1 MYCFLRKERG
11 IHRMSILKPKIII
24 GLILSI
30 SQYCVAQPSNLFI
43 NEFMASNVLAYGNI
57 NGDYEDWIEIYNS
70 GASPIDLGGYYLT
83 DNLGGSSHWQIPSGQ
98 QVKTTVSS
106 HGFLVLFADEFPG
119 LGADHLGFKLKSES
133 GQIVLLGQDNAT
145 ILDSITYETQFRDIS
160 YGRSPDGS
168 AQWMYMTN
176 FTPGVSNKLGYKR
189 FVLPPTIDQSAGFYQ
204 SLTVTVR
211 PVAIGDTIRYTLDGT
226 DPTEA
231 SPQYTL
237 PVEITQTSIFKARSF
252 KSDAMPSQIM
262 TKAFFTT
269 NHDLPVLALMTDPKN
284 LYDPATG
291 IYVND
296 YDGRAWER
304 FGELEYFENQ
314 SLAFHIPAGLRIQGN
329 SGPKDY
335 RKKSFRAYFRTG
347 YGKERLVYPL
357 YPGNPI
363 TSFSRIVF
371 RSGYDDTVEP
381 TASGENAKGTLLRDP
396 LVTEL
401 WRKIGGLVS
410 RSMFAVLYLN
420 NSYNGI
426 YDIKE
431 SVDEHFVFDHLGYKD
446 VDLIRTRW
454 DSLETTYGD
463 KIKWNELVN
472 FFQNNSFTSDEKISE
487 VAQFFDIDNF
497 TDIQA
502 LIHGTEYMTWAYGVS
517 MFREKS
523 PSGTW
528 QWTIWDA
535 DRAYTDINWNGF
547 VGQYN
552 PIGTYLDNLITKKL
566 LQNQSYKIK
575 YINRIADL
583 LNTTLSSD
591 SMKSIIDSLV
601 QHILTEMPAEV
612 AKWNNTM
619 TKWNENV
626 NSMRTFAEQ
635 KPAIVRQQMQNYFS
649 LPGQATLFANISG
662 NGKIIVN
669 TITINKSQWAGK
681 YFKNIPVTITA
692 IPDPGY
698 QFSGWRNGMP
708 TSSKSITLNL
718 GSDTTIS
725 AAFIQLSNASAEL
738 ITPKRIRPGQYLPI
752 VIRIRDANGEINPIE
767 QTPMNISFGGTHAD
781 TAIAIKRGAGTGY
794 IQFNS
799 GASFL
804 LNVENAHVSAAQ
816 KQIGISSVPS
826 ISYSGT
832 LPTGEVVWDS
842 TADRLITGDITIPVG
857 CHVTI
862 LPGTWILVKKY
873 VNFYVRGELT
883 VQGTAQDPVVITSE
897 KWSEPWG
904 GMEYDNATA
913 NFEFC
918 MVMNGGG
925 DLSKGQPTPNEGWH
939 TGHQH
944 IFFGKNNSTFTFNQ
958 CFFLYSPGKV
968 FGMQDGTATVQN
980 SVSSFVR
987 HGGEFHRVLL
997 RYTNSHLMN
1006 LPDDN
1011 NASYTEDIDTDGFH
1025 INDINP
1031 KYPQFSIIDRC
1042 YFITGKDDAIDHQ
1055 NSRLKVS
1062 NCWLEDFVH
1071 EGVAASGGDTI
1082 MVFNTVALNN
1092 DQGFEAGWS
1101 NGGVIKG
1108 PFVFVDHCVAVGN
1121 RIDGLRVGDDYTMSY
1136 DDVLKVTNTIVYNN
1150 KDHNIWNYLYSTH
1163 APLAGAINISYSM
1176 TNDSVYDASPY
1187 CITGVPQF
1195 DPYYY
1200 LLPGSPGS
1208 NMGMQGTNM
1217 GRADSTSATIG
1228 TIVVDEIMYKSPST
1242 MDSKDWIELY
1252 NSQSVNQ
1259 DISGWVIKDDDNTH
1273 IFVVPSGI
1281 VIPSKEYWVLCGDTA
1296 AFKQIYP
1303 GVKNCSGNISFGF
1316 GVKDQVRL
1324 YGPKGNIVDSVAY
1337 TNTAPWPTD
1346 ADGTGYTIVL
1356 LDAAKKHTL
1365 PENWSRSGQFGGSPG
1380 RQNHS
1385 TDVKGPIERVLPLRF
1400 VLEQNYPNP
1409 FNPATRINFCIPDDK
1424 LVTLKIFDL
1433 LGREIAVLVNGKKQ
1447 AGIHSVDWNAI
1458 GFPSGV
1464 YFYRLQA
1471 GSFTETKKLVLLK

>member
-1 MYCFLRKERG
+1 MFITRVVIYF
-11 IHRMSILKPKIII
+11 
-24 GLILSI
+24 GLIVPVYYTSF
-30 SQYCVAQPSNLFI
+30 AQHSNLYI
-43 NEFMASNVLAYGNI
+43 NEFMASNVLSYENN
-57 NGDYEDWIEIYNS
+57 NGEYDDWIEIYNS
-70 GASPIDLGGYYLT
+70 SVSPIDLGGIYLT
-83 DNLGGSSHWQIPSGQ
+83 DNLEGTSHWQIPSGQ
-98 QVKTTVSS
+98 QVKTTVPS
-106 HGFLVLFADEFPG
+106 HGYLVLFADEMPG
-119 LGADHLGFKLKSES
+119 LGADHLGFKLNAAN
-133 GQIVLLGQDNAT
+133 GQIVLLDTDNAT
-145 ILDSITYETQFRDIS
+145 ILDNISYQQQFRDVS
-160 YGRSPDGS
+160 YGRFPDGGG
-168 AQWMYMTN
+168 QWMYLMK
-176 FTPGVSNKLGYKR
+176 FTPGATNKAGYTSYTM
-189 FVLPPTIDQSAGFYQ
+189 PPAIDQSAGFYQ
-204 SLTVTVR
+204 SVNVTIQPAMV
-211 PVAIGDTIRYTLDGT
+211 GDTIRYTLDGA
-226 DPTEA
+226 DPTYA
-231 SPQYTL
+231 SAIYTM
-237 PVEITQTSIFKARSF
+237 PVAITHTSILKARSF
-252 KSDAMPSQIM
+252 KSDAMPSQII
-262 TKAFFTT
+262 TKAFITT

-314 SLAFHIPAGLRIQGN
+314 SLAFHMPAGLRIQGN
-329 SGPKDY
+329 SGPRDY
-335 RKKSFRAYFRTG
+335 KKKSFRAYFRTG
-347 YGKERLVYPL
+347 YGSDRLVYPM
-357 YPGNPI
+357 YIGNPI
-363 TSFSRIVF
+363 TSFSRMVF

-401 WRKIGGLVS
+401 WRKIGGLVP
-410 RSMFAVLYLN
+410 RSKFAILYLN

-431 SVDEHFVFDHLGYKD
+431 SVDENFLFDHMGYKD

-463 KIKWNELVN
+463 RIKWNELVN
-472 FFQNNSFTSDEKISE
+472 YFQNNSFTSDAKISE
-487 VAQFFDIDNF
+487 VAKFFDIDDF
-497 TDIQA
+497 TDLQA
-502 LIHGTEYMTWAYGVS
+502 LVHGAEYMTWAYGVS

-523 PSGTW
+523 ASGTW

-535 DRAYTDINWNGF
+535 DRAYTDVNWNGF
-547 VGQYN
+547 TGQYN
-552 PIGTYLDNLITKKL
+552 SIGTYLDNLITKKL

-575 YINRIADL
+575 FINRIADL
-583 LNTTLSSD
+583 LNTTLSTD

-612 AKWNNTM
+612 AKWNSTM

-626 NSMRTFAEQ
+626 NYMKTFAEQ
-635 KPAIVRQQMQNYFS
+635 RPAIVRQQMQNYFS
-649 LPGQATLFANISG
+649 LPGQATLSTHVSG
-662 NGKIIVN
+662 SGKIVVN
-669 TITINKSQWAGK
+669 TITVNKSQWSGK

-692 IPDPGY
+692 VPDPGY
-698 QFSGWRNGMP
+698 QFSGWGNGMP

-718 GSDTTIS
+718 GSDTTVS
-725 AAFIQLSNASAEL
+725 AAFIQLSNANAEL
-738 ITPKRIRPGQYLPI
+738 IIPKRIRSGQYLPI
-752 VIRIRDANGEINPIE
+752 VVRVRNANGEINPIE
-767 QTPMNISFGGTHAD
+767 QTPINISFGGAHAD

-794 IQFNS
+794 IQFNGS
-799 GASFL
+799 ASFI
-804 LNVENAHVSAAQ
+804 LNVGNARMPAVQ
-816 KQIGISSVPS
+816 KQIEISSVPS

-832 LPTGEVVWDS
+832 LAAGDIVWDS

-862 LPGTWILVKKY
+862 QPGTWILVKKY
-873 VNFYVRGELT
+873 VNFYVRGALT
-883 VQGTAQDPVVITSE
+883 VQGTAQDPVVITSA

-913 NFEFC
+913 NFEYC

-925 DLSKGQPTPNEGWH
+925 DLSKGQPTSNEGWH

-944 IFFGKNNSTFTFNQ
+944 IFFGKNNSAFTFNQ

-980 SVSSFVR
+980 SVSSFVW

-1006 LPDDN
+1006 LPDNN

-1025 INDINP
+1025 INDVNP

-1055 NSRLKVS
+1055 NARLKVS

-1101 NGGVIKG
+1101 NNGVTKG
-1108 PFVFVDHCVAVGN
+1108 PFVIVDHCVAVGN
-1121 RIDGLRVGDDYTMSY
+1121 RIDGLRVGDDYTWTY
-1136 DDVLKVTNTIVYNN
+1136 NGVLKVTNTIVYNN
-1150 KDHNIWNYLYSTH
+1150 RDHNIWNYLYSTH
-1163 APLAGAINISYSM
+1163 APLAGAIDISYSM
-1176 TNDSVYDASPY
+1176 TNDSVYNSSLY
-1187 CITGVPQF
+1187 CMTGVPQF

-1200 LLPGSPGS
+1200 LLPGSPGI
-1208 NMGMQGTNM
+1208 NMGMNGTNM
-1217 GRADSTSATIG
+1217 GRADSTSATTG
-1228 TIVVDEIMYKSPST
+1228 TIVIDEIMYKSPSS

-1252 NSQSVNQ
+1252 NSQSVSQ
-1259 DISGWVIKDDDNTH
+1259 DISGWVIKDEDNTH
-1273 IFVVPSGI
+1273 AFIVPSGI
-1281 VIPSKEYWVLCGDTA
+1281 VIPSKGYRVLCGDTV
-1296 AFKQIYP
+1296 AFKQVYP
-1303 GVKNCSGNISFGF
+1303 GVNNYSGNISFGF
-1316 GVKDQVRL
+1316 GVIDQVRL
-1324 YGPKGNIVDSVAY
+1324 YTPKGTIVDSVAY
-1337 TNTAPWPTD
+1337 TNSAPWPTD

-1356 LDAAKKHTL
+1356 RDASKDHAL
-1365 PENWSRSGQFGGSPG
+1365 PENWSRSGQYGGSPG
-1380 RQNHS
+1380 RENQL
-1385 TDVKGPIERVLPLRF
+1385 TDVEEKIGQGLPTQY

-1409 FNPATRINFCIPDDK
+1409 FNPATRIIFYIPGNQ

-1433 LGREIAVLVNGKKQ
+1433 LGREIAVLINEQRQTGV
-1447 AGIHSVDWNAI
+1447 HSVNWNAS

-1471 GSFTETKKLVLLK
+1471 GSFTETKKLVLLR